1 MKVHVVAACDPGFA
15 QHLAV
20 MLLSLAETNARHE
33 LSVFV
38 LWNGPTAEKDK
49 LRGVLA
55 STPFAYTLID
65 LGDGALSD
73 LTGGVNFTVTTYA
86 RLLIGDHL
94 PREVDRVLYLDGD
107 ILVRGDLQ
115 PLWTLDLKG
124 HTAAAV
130 TDLPRYE
137 FNSTLGL
144 PADALYF
151 NAGVL
156 LIDLARWRRL
166 DIGGRTLAFARQH
179 PDRLRWC
186 DQCALNLILHDD
198 WILLDRVWNFQSM
211 DVAHVVNGHVRF
223 DAINPDR
230 LAAARIVHFN
240 GRSKPWHY
248 LNDHPLKGEYL
259 RYRRRTPWPV
269 VRFEDRHPRNI
280 ARKYLL
286 RYAPALLEAYGEFYK
301 LAGLSAGGVSTPTH
315 G

>member
-1 MKVHVVAACDPGFA
+1 MKINIVAACDPGFA

-33 LSVFV
+33 VSIFV
-38 LWNGPTAEKDK
+38 LWNGPPSEEMN
-49 LRGVLA
+49 LREVLA
-55 STPFAYTLID
+55 DAPFEYSLID
-65 LGDGALSD
+65 LSDDAFAD

-94 PREVDRVLYLDGD
+94 PREIGRVLYLDGD
-107 ILVRGDLQ
+107 ILVRGDLEQ
-115 PLWTLDLKG
+115 LWVTDLQG

-130 TDLPRYE
+130 TDLPRYA
-137 FNSTLGL
+137 FNGTLGL
-144 PADALYF
+144 PPDAPYF

-166 DIGGRTLAFARQH
+166 EVGERALAFARQH

-198 WILLDRVWNFQSM
+198 WIQLDRVWNFQSM
-211 DVAHVVNGHVRF
+211 DLAHVVNGHVRF
-223 DAINPDR
+223 DAVDPSR

-248 LNDHPLKGEYL
+248 LNDHPLKAEYL

-269 VRFEDRHPRNI
+269 VRFDDRHPRNV
-280 ARKYLL
+280 ARKFLL
-286 RYAPALLEAYGEFYK
+286 RYAPAVLDAYGELRK
-301 LAGLSAGGVSTPTH
+301 LAGLSAAQDPSV
-315 G
+315 

>member
-49 LRGVLA
+49 LREVLA
-55 STPFAYTLID
+55 GTPFAYTLID
-65 LGDGALSD
+65 LSDGALSD
-73 LTGGVNFTVTTYA
+73 LAGGVNFTVTTYA

-115 PLWTLDLKG
+115 PLWSTNLEG
-124 HTAAAV
+124 RTAAAV

-166 DIGGRTLAFARQH
+166 DIGARALAFSRQH

-186 DQCALNLILHDD
+186 DQCALNFILHDD
-198 WILLDRVWNFQSM
+198 WVLLDRVWNFQSM

-223 DAINPDR
+223 DSVRPDR
-230 LAAARIVHFN
+230 LAAARIIHFN

-269 VRFEDRHPRNI
+269 VRFEDRHPGNI

-286 RYAPALLEAYGEFYK
+286 RYAPAVLEAYGELRK
-301 LAGLSAGGVSTPTH
+301 LAGLSAGVSTPTH